1 MYSLHNMKWGIE
13 MKKYVMALD
22 QGTTSSRCI
31 IFDKFGKIRSMAQRE
46 FAQVYPKPGWVEH
59 DPMEIWSSQISVAT
73 EAMAKQGVVAEEIS
87 AIGITNQRETTVVW
101 NKNTG
106 QPIYNAIVWQCRRTA
121 DMIDE
126 LKEKGLGPYIKE
138 TTGLIPDAYFSA
150 TKIKWILD
158 KVPGARE
165 EAEKGNLLFGT
176 VDTWLI
182 WNLTKGKTF
191 VTDYTNASRTMLF
204 DIIKLKWDN
213 ELLRE
218 LNIPHSMLP
227 EVKPSS
233 CLYGYTDRAIFGEEI
248 PISGAA
254 GDQQAALFG
263 QCCFNKG
270 DVKNTYGTG
279 CFLLMNTGEEA
290 VFSKHGLL
298 TTIAA
303 GSDNKA
309 LYALEGSVFVA
320 GAAIQWLRD
329 ELRLIRTA
337 ADSEKYANQVEDSNG
352 IYVIPAFTGLGAP
365 YWDQY
370 ARGAIVGITRGC
382 NREHIIRATLE
393 SIAYQSYDV
402 IKAMEND
409 LGSSLKSLRVD
420 GGACANNFLMQF
432 QSDILDTKVLRPECI
447 ETTAL
452 GAAYLAGLSVGFW
465 KDKDEIKNN
474 WALSETF
481 ISDMKNEQRDKLIK
495 GWHKAVGRS
504 FSWAEE

>member
-1 MYSLHNMKWGIE
+1 

-352 IYVIPAFTGLGAP
+352 VYVIPAFTGLGAP